1 MGFGSPLYL
10 KKTINMACALTTG
23 FSLDCKDA
31 IGGIKSVRFASL
43 SDYESLTPAY
53 ATGAVT
59 FGAPSATFYKYEL
72 DKEESSFNDDPT
84 PGSNKGTLYYVP
96 AVTFILSKL
105 DVAKRNEMQLLAKNR
120 VVAIIET
127 REATPQYW
135 AIGVTNGL
143 DLSTGV
149 AGSGVA
155 AADLNGFTMTFM
167 GLEPN
172 PMVSVSSG
180 DLAGITN

>member
-1 MGFGSPLYL
+1 
-10 KKTINMACALTTG
+10 MACVLTQG
-23 FSLDCKDA
+23 FSLDCKEA
-31 IGGIKSVRFASL
+31 IGGIKSVRFATL
-43 SDYESLTPAY
+43 AQWDTLTPAY
-53 ATGAVT
+53 STGAVT
-59 FGAPSATFYKYEL
+59 FGTASTVFYKYEL

-96 AVTFILSKL
+96 AIMFILSKL

-120 VVAIIET
+120 VVAIVET

-143 DLSTGV
+143 DLSAAT

-155 AADLNGFTMTFM
+155 AADLNGYTMTFT

-172 PMVSVSSG
+172 PHVNVSSG
-180 DLAGITN
+180 DLASITN